1 MTLGQN
7 LQAARKAK
15 GLSQE
20 TLAEQ
25 IGVSRQALGKWEKDT
40 ALPGLDNLQAAA
52 QVLGVSVDTLLGTEA
67 AGPALAVTLDAMRDL
82 LAARD
87 AEQRKHRRLWSLLGA
102 AAAVVVV
109 LLLVV
114 QNLAYQRKM
123 QSLTD
128 SYAMLQSQLSSTTA
142 DLSTRMDELQ
152 DAVRQGKSTV
162 LEWRW
167 VPVDKLHRDVQSSWM
182 PVLVQVT
189 PSESTTGMTARLSVT
204 YGDTTEL
211 HDMDVLAGDIYQAQ
225 LVFTVGQ
232 TYDLTI
238 QWTAA
243 DGAAANE
250 KLGTV
255 DFTATQTEPEL
266 ETPLAPQP
274 EQEEPTRIMGAAP
287 VQPAQ
292 EEPTRI
298 MGAPRRPQPQEPAA
312 EPTRMLDDGMR
323 EQFPDRA
330 ARAQAEEGTRVM
342 PAASRRAQPAAQQ
355 PEPDYE
361 DNEEYEDERD
371 SVAETLIRWVPPITA
386 VICAAVALC
395 GFVYYQFVL

>member
-67 AGPALAVTLDAMRDL
+67 AGPAPAVTLDAMRDL

-87 AEQRKHRRLWSLLGA
+87 AEQRKHRRLWGLLGA

-211 HDMDVLAGDIYQAQ
+211 HDMGVLAGDIYQAQ

-243 DGAAANE
+243 DGTAANE

-266 ETPLAPQP
+266 AWGRTGGTLDYGYYINRSGNKKYLQLSCYPVEVELTVPNWMKIADVTLELRTGEEGEPLAAAQLAADGWYSSG
-274 EQEEPTRIMGAAP
+274 EETMMHAVWNG
-287 VQPAQ
+287 
-292 EEPTRI
+292 TFYK
-298 MGAPRRPQPQEPAA
+298 
-312 EPTRMLDDGMR
+312 DDGPN
-323 EQFPDRA
+323 EWLYADGQPFYRA
-330 ARAQAEEGTRVM
+330 IVTDATGTTWTF
-342 PAASRRAQPAAQQ
+342 
-355 PEPDYE
+355 E
-361 DNEEYEDERD
+361 
-371 SVAETLIRWVPPITA
+371 VP
-386 VICAAVALC
+386 L
-395 GFVYYQFVL
+395 QKK

>member
-25 IGVSRQALGKWEKDT
+25 IGVSRQALGKWEKDI

-67 AGPALAVTLDAMRDL
+67 ASPAPAVTLDAMRDL

-87 AEQRKHRRLWSLLGA
+87 AEQRKHRRLWGLLGA

-162 LEWRW
+162 LEWHW

-211 HDMDVLAGDIYQAQ
+211 HNMDVLAGDIYQAQ

-243 DGAAANE
+243 DGAVANE

-266 ETPLAPQP
+266 AWGRTGGTLDYGYYINRSGNKKYLQLSCYPVEVELTVPNWMKIADVTLELRTGEEGEPLAAAQLAADGWYSSG
-274 EQEEPTRIMGAAP
+274 EETMMHAAWNG
-287 VQPAQ
+287 
-292 EEPTRI
+292 TFYK
-298 MGAPRRPQPQEPAA
+298 
-312 EPTRMLDDGMR
+312 DDGPN
-323 EQFPDRA
+323 EWLYADGQPFYRA
-330 ARAQAEEGTRVM
+330 IVTDVTGTTWTFEM
-342 PAASRRAQPAAQQ
+342 PLQ
-355 PEPDYE
+355 EK
-361 DNEEYEDERD
+361 
-371 SVAETLIRWVPPITA
+371 
-386 VICAAVALC
+386 
-395 GFVYYQFVL
+395 

>member
-1 MTLGQN
+1 M
-7 LQAARKAK
+7 
-15 GLSQE
+15 
-20 TLAEQ
+20 
-25 IGVSRQALGKWEKDT
+25 
-40 ALPGLDNLQAAA
+40 
-52 QVLGVSVDTLLGTEA
+52 GTEA
-67 AGPALAVTLDAMRDL
+67 AGPAPAVTLDAMRDL

-87 AEQRKHRRLWSLLGA
+87 AEQRKHRRLWGLLGG

-123 QSLTD
+123 QNLTD

-211 HDMDVLAGDIYQAQ
+211 HNMDVLAGDIYQAQ

-266 ETPLAPQP
+266 AWGRTGGTLDYGYYINRSGNKKYLQLSCYPVEVELTVPNWMKIDDVTLELRAGEEGEPLVAAQLAADGWYSSGEETMMHAVWNG
-274 EQEEPTRIMGAAP
+274 TFYK
-287 VQPAQ
+287 
-292 EEPTRI
+292 
-298 MGAPRRPQPQEPAA
+298 
-312 EPTRMLDDGMR
+312 DDGPN
-323 EQFPDRA
+323 EWLYADGQPFYRA
-330 ARAQAEEGTRVM
+330 IVTGRHRHHL
-342 PAASRRAQPAAQQ
+342 
-355 PEPDYE
+355 D
-361 DNEEYEDERD
+361 
-371 SVAETLIRWVPPITA
+371 L
-386 VICAAVALC
+386 
-395 GFVYYQFVL
+395 

>member
-52 QVLGVSVDTLLGTEA
+52 QVLGVSVDTLLGTGKA
-67 AGPALAVTLDAMRDL
+67 SPAPAVTLDALRDL

-87 AEQRKHRRLWSLLGA
+87 AEQRKHRRLCGLLGV
-102 AAAVVVV
+102 AVAIVVV
-109 LLLVV
+109 LLLGV

-142 DLSTRMDELQ
+142 DLTSRMDELQ

-162 LEWRW
+162 LDWRW
-167 VPVDKLHRDVQSSWM
+167 MPVDKLHKDAQNSWM

-189 PSESTTGMTARLSVT
+189 PSESTAGMTARLSVA

-211 HDMDVLAGDIYQAQ
+211 HDMEALAGDIYQAQ

-243 DGAAANE
+243 DGTAANE

-255 DFTATQTEPEL
+255 DFTAAQTEPEL
-266 ETPLAPQP
+266 AWGRVNAGLDYGYYLNRSGNKKYLQLSCYPVEVELTVPTWMEIADVTLELRTGQEGEPLA
-274 EQEEPTRIMGAAP
+274 
-287 VQPAQ
+287 
-292 EEPTRI
+292 
-298 MGAPRRPQPQEPAA
+298 
-312 EPTRMLDDGMR
+312 
-323 EQFPDRA
+323 
-330 ARAQAEEGTRVM
+330 
-342 PAASRRAQPAAQQ
+342 AAQLAADGWYSSG
-355 PEPDYE
+355 EENMLHAVWNGTFYKE
-361 DNEEYEDERD
+361 DGPNEWLYATDGLPFYRAIVTDTTGGTWTFEMPLDEK
-371 SVAETLIRWVPPITA
+371 
-386 VICAAVALC
+386 
-395 GFVYYQFVL
+395 

>member
-67 AGPALAVTLDAMRDL
+67 AGPAPAVTLDAMRDL

-87 AEQRKHRRLWSLLGA
+87 AEQRKHRRLWGLLGA

-266 ETPLAPQP
+266 AWGRTGGTLDYGYYINRSGNKKYLELSCYPVEVDLTVPYWMKIADVTLDLRTGEEGEPLAAAQLAADGWYSSG
-274 EQEEPTRIMGAAP
+274 EETMMHAVWNG
-287 VQPAQ
+287 
-292 EEPTRI
+292 TFYK
-298 MGAPRRPQPQEPAA
+298 
-312 EPTRMLDDGMR
+312 DDGPN
-323 EQFPDRA
+323 EWLYADGQPFYRA
-330 ARAQAEEGTRVM
+330 IVTDATGTTWTF
-342 PAASRRAQPAAQQ
+342 
-355 PEPDYE
+355 E
-361 DNEEYEDERD
+361 
-371 SVAETLIRWVPPITA
+371 VP
-386 VICAAVALC
+386 L
-395 GFVYYQFVL
+395 QEK

>member
-67 AGPALAVTLDAMRDL
+67 AGPAPAVTLDAMRDL

-87 AEQRKHRRLWSLLGA
+87 AEQRKHRRLWGLLGA

-211 HDMDVLAGDIYQAQ
+211 HDMGMLAGDIYQAQ

-243 DGAAANE
+243 DGAVANE

-266 ETPLAPQP
+266 AWGRTGGTLDYGYYINHSGNKKYLQLSCYPVEVELTVPSWMKIADVTLELRTGEEGEPLATAQLAADGWYSSG
-274 EQEEPTRIMGAAP
+274 EETMMHAVWNG
-287 VQPAQ
+287 
-292 EEPTRI
+292 TFYK
-298 MGAPRRPQPQEPAA
+298 
-312 EPTRMLDDGMR
+312 DDGPN
-323 EQFPDRA
+323 EWLYADGQPFYRA
-330 ARAQAEEGTRVM
+330 IVTDATGTTWTF
-342 PAASRRAQPAAQQ
+342 
-355 PEPDYE
+355 E
-361 DNEEYEDERD
+361 
-371 SVAETLIRWVPPITA
+371 VP
-386 VICAAVALC
+386 L
-395 GFVYYQFVL
+395 QKK

>member
-67 AGPALAVTLDAMRDL
+67 ASPAPAVTLDAMRDL

-87 AEQRKHRRLWSLLGA
+87 AEQRKHRRLWGLLGV

-211 HDMDVLAGDIYQAQ
+211 HNMDVLAGDIYQAQ

-266 ETPLAPQP
+266 AWGRTGGTLDYGYYINRSGNKKYLQLSCYPVEVELTAPNWMKIADVTLELRTGEEGEPLAAAQLAADGWYSSG
-274 EQEEPTRIMGAAP
+274 EETMMHAVWNG
-287 VQPAQ
+287 
-292 EEPTRI
+292 TFYK
-298 MGAPRRPQPQEPAA
+298 
-312 EPTRMLDDGMR
+312 DDGPN
-323 EQFPDRA
+323 EWLYTDGQPFYRA
-330 ARAQAEEGTRVM
+330 IVTDATGTTWTFEM
-342 PAASRRAQPAAQQ
+342 PLQ
-355 PEPDYE
+355 EK
-361 DNEEYEDERD
+361 
-371 SVAETLIRWVPPITA
+371 
-386 VICAAVALC
+386 
-395 GFVYYQFVL
+395 

>member
-7 LQAARKAK
+7 LQTARKAK

-40 ALPGLDNLQAAA
+40 ALPGLDNLQAAS

-67 AGPALAVTLDAMRDL
+67 AGPAPAVTLDAMRDL

-87 AEQRKHRRLWSLLGA
+87 AEQRKHRRLWGLLGA

-109 LLLVV
+109 LLLGV

-123 QSLTD
+123 QNLTD

-189 PSESTTGMTARLSVT
+189 PSESTTGMTARLSVI

-211 HDMDVLAGDIYQAQ
+211 HNMDVLAGDIYQAQ

-238 QWTAA
+238 RWTAA

-255 DFTATQTEPEL
+255 DFTATQTKPEL
-266 ETPLAPQP
+266 AWGRTGGNLDYGYYINRSDNKKYLQLSCYPVEVELTVPNWMKIADVTLELRTGEEGEPLAAAQLAADGWYSSG
-274 EQEEPTRIMGAAP
+274 EETMMHAVWNG
-287 VQPAQ
+287 
-292 EEPTRI
+292 TFYK
-298 MGAPRRPQPQEPAA
+298 
-312 EPTRMLDDGMR
+312 DDGPN
-323 EQFPDRA
+323 EWLYADGQPLYRA
-330 ARAQAEEGTRVM
+330 IVTDATGTTWTFEM
-342 PAASRRAQPAAQQ
+342 PLQ
-355 PEPDYE
+355 EK
-361 DNEEYEDERD
+361 
-371 SVAETLIRWVPPITA
+371 
-386 VICAAVALC
+386 
-395 GFVYYQFVL
+395 

>member
-67 AGPALAVTLDAMRDL
+67 AGPAPAVTLDAMRDL

-87 AEQRKHRRLWSLLGA
+87 AEQRKHRRLWGLLGA

-211 HDMDVLAGDIYQAQ
+211 HNMGMLAGDIYQAQ

-238 QWTAA
+238 QWTTA
-243 DGAAANE
+243 DGTAANE

-266 ETPLAPQP
+266 AWGRIGNTLDYGYYINRSGNKKYLELSCYPVEVELTVPNWMKIADVTLELRTGEEGEPLATAQLAADDWYSSG
-274 EQEEPTRIMGAAP
+274 EETMMHAVWNG
-287 VQPAQ
+287 
-292 EEPTRI
+292 TFYK
-298 MGAPRRPQPQEPAA
+298 
-312 EPTRMLDDGMR
+312 DDGPNKWLYADG
-323 EQFPDRA
+323 QPFYRA
-330 ARAQAEEGTRVM
+330 IVTDATSTTWTFEM
-342 PAASRRAQPAAQQ
+342 PLQ
-355 PEPDYE
+355 EK
-361 DNEEYEDERD
+361 
-371 SVAETLIRWVPPITA
+371 
-386 VICAAVALC
+386 
-395 GFVYYQFVL
+395 

>member
-67 AGPALAVTLDAMRDL
+67 AGPAPAVTLDAMRDL

-87 AEQRKHRRLWSLLGA
+87 AEQRKHRRLWGLLGA

-167 VPVDKLHRDVQSSWM
+167 VPVDKLHRDVQNSWM

-211 HDMDVLAGDIYQAQ
+211 HNMDVLAGDIYQAQ

-238 QWTAA
+238 QWTTA
-243 DGAAANE
+243 DGTAANE

-266 ETPLAPQP
+266 AWGRIGNTLDYGYYINRSGNKKYLELSCYPVEVELTVPNWMKIVDVTLELRTGEEGEPLVAAQLAADGWYSSGEETMMHAVWNG
-274 EQEEPTRIMGAAP
+274 TFYK
-287 VQPAQ
+287 
-292 EEPTRI
+292 
-298 MGAPRRPQPQEPAA
+298 
-312 EPTRMLDDGMR
+312 DDGPNKWLYADG
-323 EQFPDRA
+323 QPFYRA
-330 ARAQAEEGTRVM
+330 IVTDATSTTWTFE
-342 PAASRRAQPAAQQ
+342 
-355 PEPDYE
+355 
-361 DNEEYEDERD
+361 
-371 SVAETLIRWVPPITA
+371 VP
-386 VICAAVALC
+386 L
-395 GFVYYQFVL
+395 QKK

>member
-25 IGVSRQALGKWEKDT
+25 IGVSRQALGKCENDT

-67 AGPALAVTLDAMRDL
+67 ADPAPAVTLDAMRDL

-87 AEQRKHRRLWSLLGA
+87 AEQRKHRRLWGLLGA
-102 AAAVVVV
+102 AAVVVVV

-162 LEWRW
+162 LEWHW

-266 ETPLAPQP
+266 AWGRTGGTLDYGYYINRSGNKKYLELSCYPVEVELTVPNWMKIADVTLELRTGEEGEPLATAQLAADGWYSSG
-274 EQEEPTRIMGAAP
+274 EETMMHAVWNG
-287 VQPAQ
+287 
-292 EEPTRI
+292 TFYK
-298 MGAPRRPQPQEPAA
+298 
-312 EPTRMLDDGMR
+312 DDGPN
-323 EQFPDRA
+323 EWLYADGQPFYRA
-330 ARAQAEEGTRVM
+330 IVTDATGTTWTF
-342 PAASRRAQPAAQQ
+342 
-355 PEPDYE
+355 E
-361 DNEEYEDERD
+361 
-371 SVAETLIRWVPPITA
+371 VP
-386 VICAAVALC
+386 L
-395 GFVYYQFVL
+395 QKK

>member
-25 IGVSRQALGKWEKDT
+25 IGVSRQALGKWEKDI

-67 AGPALAVTLDAMRDL
+67 AGPAPAVTLDAMRDL

-87 AEQRKHRRLWSLLGA
+87 AEQRKHRRLWGLLGA

-189 PSESTTGMTARLSVT
+189 PSESATGMTARLSVT

-211 HDMDVLAGDIYQAQ
+211 HNMDVLAGDIYQAQ

-243 DGAAANE
+243 DGAVANE

-255 DFTATQTEPEL
+255 DFTVTQIEPEL
-266 ETPLAPQP
+266 AWGRTGGTLDYGYYINRSGNKKYLELSCYPVEVELTVPNWMKIADVTLELRTGEEGEPLATAQLAADGWYSSG
-274 EQEEPTRIMGAAP
+274 EETMMHAVWNG
-287 VQPAQ
+287 
-292 EEPTRI
+292 TFYK
-298 MGAPRRPQPQEPAA
+298 
-312 EPTRMLDDGMR
+312 DDGPN
-323 EQFPDRA
+323 EWLYADGQPFYRA
-330 ARAQAEEGTRVM
+330 IVTDATSTTWTFEVSLQEK
-342 PAASRRAQPAAQQ
+342 
-355 PEPDYE
+355 
-361 DNEEYEDERD
+361 
-371 SVAETLIRWVPPITA
+371 
-386 VICAAVALC
+386 
-395 GFVYYQFVL
+395 

>member
-7 LQAARKAK
+7 LQTARKAK

-67 AGPALAVTLDAMRDL
+67 ASPAPAVTLDAMRDL

-87 AEQRKHRRLWSLLGA
+87 AEQRKHRRLWGLLGA

-266 ETPLAPQP
+266 AWGRTGGTLDYGYYINRSGNKKYLQLSCYPVEVELTAPNWMKIADVTLELRTGEEGEPLAAAQLAADGWYSSG
-274 EQEEPTRIMGAAP
+274 EETMMHAVWNG
-287 VQPAQ
+287 
-292 EEPTRI
+292 TFYK
-298 MGAPRRPQPQEPAA
+298 
-312 EPTRMLDDGMR
+312 DDGPN
-323 EQFPDRA
+323 EWLYADGQPFYRA
-330 ARAQAEEGTRVM
+330 IVTDATGTTWTFEM
-342 PAASRRAQPAAQQ
+342 PLQ
-355 PEPDYE
+355 EK
-361 DNEEYEDERD
+361 
-371 SVAETLIRWVPPITA
+371 
-386 VICAAVALC
+386 
-395 GFVYYQFVL
+395 

>member
-67 AGPALAVTLDAMRDL
+67 ASPAPAVTLDAMRDL

-87 AEQRKHRRLWSLLGA
+87 AEQRKHRRLWGLLGA

-162 LEWRW
+162 LEWHW

-225 LVFTVGQ
+225 LMFTVGQ

-266 ETPLAPQP
+266 AWGRTGGTLDYGYYINRSGNKKYLQLSCYPVEVELTVPNWMKIADVTLELRMGEEGEPLA
-274 EQEEPTRIMGAAP
+274 
-287 VQPAQ
+287 
-292 EEPTRI
+292 
-298 MGAPRRPQPQEPAA
+298 
-312 EPTRMLDDGMR
+312 
-323 EQFPDRA
+323 
-330 ARAQAEEGTRVM
+330 
-342 PAASRRAQPAAQQ
+342 AAQLAADGWYSSGEETMMHAVWNGTFYKDEGPNEWLCADGQ
-355 PEPDYE
+355 PFYRAIVTDATGTTWTFEMPLQE
-361 DNEEYEDERD
+361 K
-371 SVAETLIRWVPPITA
+371 
-386 VICAAVALC
+386 
-395 GFVYYQFVL
+395 

>member
-25 IGVSRQALGKWEKDT
+25 IGVSRQALGKWEKDI

-67 AGPALAVTLDAMRDL
+67 AGPAPAVTLDAMRDL

-87 AEQRKHRRLWSLLGA
+87 AEQRQHRRLWGLLGA

-211 HDMDVLAGDIYQAQ
+211 HNMGVLAGDIYQAQ

-243 DGAAANE
+243 DGAVANE

-266 ETPLAPQP
+266 AWGRTGGTLDYGYYINRSGNKKYLQLSCYPVEVELTVPNWMKIADVTLELRTGEEGEPLAAAQLAADGWYSSG
-274 EQEEPTRIMGAAP
+274 EETMMHAVWNG
-287 VQPAQ
+287 
-292 EEPTRI
+292 TFYK
-298 MGAPRRPQPQEPAA
+298 
-312 EPTRMLDDGMR
+312 DDGPN
-323 EQFPDRA
+323 EWLYADGQPFYRA
-330 ARAQAEEGTRVM
+330 IVTDATSTTWTFE
-342 PAASRRAQPAAQQ
+342 
-355 PEPDYE
+355 
-361 DNEEYEDERD
+361 
-371 SVAETLIRWVPPITA
+371 VP
-386 VICAAVALC
+386 L
-395 GFVYYQFVL
+395 QKK

>member
-25 IGVSRQALGKWEKDT
+25 IGVSRQALGKWEKDI

-52 QVLGVSVDTLLGTEA
+52 QVLGVSVDTLLGTET
-67 AGPALAVTLDAMRDL
+67 AGPAPAVTLDAMRDL

-87 AEQRKHRRLWSLLGA
+87 AEQRKHRRLWGLLGA

-243 DGAAANE
+243 DGAVANE

-266 ETPLAPQP
+266 AWGRTGGTLDYGYYINRSGNKKYLQLSCYPVEVELTVPNWMKIDDVTLELRTGEEGEPLAAAQLAADGWYSSG
-274 EQEEPTRIMGAAP
+274 EETMMHAVWNG
-287 VQPAQ
+287 
-292 EEPTRI
+292 TFYK
-298 MGAPRRPQPQEPAA
+298 
-312 EPTRMLDDGMR
+312 DDGPN
-323 EQFPDRA
+323 EWLYADGQPFYRA
-330 ARAQAEEGTRVM
+330 IVTDATSTTWTFE
-342 PAASRRAQPAAQQ
+342 
-355 PEPDYE
+355 
-361 DNEEYEDERD
+361 
-371 SVAETLIRWVPPITA
+371 VP
-386 VICAAVALC
+386 L
-395 GFVYYQFVL
+395 QEK

>member
-67 AGPALAVTLDAMRDL
+67 AGPAPAVTLDAMRDL

-87 AEQRKHRRLWSLLGA
+87 SEQRKHRRLWGLLGA

-211 HDMDVLAGDIYQAQ
+211 HDMGVLAGDIYQAQ

-266 ETPLAPQP
+266 AWGRTGGTLDYGYYINRSGNKKYLQLSCYPVEVELTVPNWMKIADVTLELRTGEEGEPLATAQLAADGWYSSG
-274 EQEEPTRIMGAAP
+274 EETMMHAVWNG
-287 VQPAQ
+287 
-292 EEPTRI
+292 TFYK
-298 MGAPRRPQPQEPAA
+298 
-312 EPTRMLDDGMR
+312 DDGPN
-323 EQFPDRA
+323 EWLYADGQPFYRA
-330 ARAQAEEGTRVM
+330 IVTDTTGTTWTF
-342 PAASRRAQPAAQQ
+342 
-355 PEPDYE
+355 E
-361 DNEEYEDERD
+361 
-371 SVAETLIRWVPPITA
+371 VP
-386 VICAAVALC
+386 L
-395 GFVYYQFVL
+395 QKK

>member
-67 AGPALAVTLDAMRDL
+67 AGPAPAVTLDAMRDL

-87 AEQRKHRRLWSLLGA
+87 AEQRKHRRLWGLLGA
-102 AAAVVVV
+102 AVAVVVV

-211 HDMDVLAGDIYQAQ
+211 HNMGMLAGDIYQAQ

-243 DGAAANE
+243 DGAVANE

-266 ETPLAPQP
+266 AWGRTGGTLDYGYYINRSGNKKYLELSCYPVEVELTVPNWMKIADVTLELRTGEEGEPLATAQLAADGWYSSG
-274 EQEEPTRIMGAAP
+274 EETMMHAVWNG
-287 VQPAQ
+287 
-292 EEPTRI
+292 TFYK
-298 MGAPRRPQPQEPAA
+298 
-312 EPTRMLDDGMR
+312 DDGPN
-323 EQFPDRA
+323 EWLYADGQPFYRA
-330 ARAQAEEGTRVM
+330 IVTDATSTTWIFE
-342 PAASRRAQPAAQQ
+342 
-355 PEPDYE
+355 
-361 DNEEYEDERD
+361 
-371 SVAETLIRWVPPITA
+371 VP
-386 VICAAVALC
+386 L
-395 GFVYYQFVL
+395 QKK

>member
-67 AGPALAVTLDAMRDL
+67 AGPAPAVTLDAMRDL

-87 AEQRKHRRLWSLLGA
+87 AEQRKHRRLWGLLGA

-189 PSESTTGMTARLSVT
+189 PSESTTGMTARLSAT

-211 HDMDVLAGDIYQAQ
+211 HDMGVLAGDIYQAQ

-266 ETPLAPQP
+266 AWGRTGGTLDYGYYINRSGNKKYLQLSCYPVEVELTVPNWMKIADVTLELRTGEEGEPLATAQLAADDWYSSG
-274 EQEEPTRIMGAAP
+274 EETMMHAVWNG
-287 VQPAQ
+287 
-292 EEPTRI
+292 TFYK
-298 MGAPRRPQPQEPAA
+298 
-312 EPTRMLDDGMR
+312 DDGPNKWLYADG
-323 EQFPDRA
+323 QPFYRA
-330 ARAQAEEGTRVM
+330 IVTDATGTTWTFEM
-342 PAASRRAQPAAQQ
+342 PLQ
-355 PEPDYE
+355 EK
-361 DNEEYEDERD
+361 
-371 SVAETLIRWVPPITA
+371 
-386 VICAAVALC
+386 
-395 GFVYYQFVL
+395 

>member
-25 IGVSRQALGKWEKDT
+25 IGVSRQALGKWEKDI

-67 AGPALAVTLDAMRDL
+67 AGPAPAVTLDAMRDL

-87 AEQRKHRRLWSLLGA
+87 AEQRKHRRLWGLLGA

-211 HDMDVLAGDIYQAQ
+211 HNMGVLAGDIYQAQ

-238 QWTAA
+238 QWAAA
-243 DGAAANE
+243 DGAVANE

-266 ETPLAPQP
+266 AWGRIGNTLDYGYYINRSGNKKYLELSCYPVEVELTVPNWMKIADVTLELRTGEEGEPLATAQLAADDWYSSG
-274 EQEEPTRIMGAAP
+274 EETMMHAVWNG
-287 VQPAQ
+287 
-292 EEPTRI
+292 TFYK
-298 MGAPRRPQPQEPAA
+298 
-312 EPTRMLDDGMR
+312 DDGPNKWLYADG
-323 EQFPDRA
+323 QPFYRA
-330 ARAQAEEGTRVM
+330 IVTDATSTTWTFE
-342 PAASRRAQPAAQQ
+342 
-355 PEPDYE
+355 
-361 DNEEYEDERD
+361 
-371 SVAETLIRWVPPITA
+371 VP
-386 VICAAVALC
+386 L
-395 GFVYYQFVL
+395 QKK

>member
-67 AGPALAVTLDAMRDL
+67 AGPAPAVTLDAMRDL

-87 AEQRKHRRLWSLLGA
+87 AEQRKHRRLWGLLGA

-211 HDMDVLAGDIYQAQ
+211 HNMGMLAGDIYQAQ

-238 QWTAA
+238 QWTTA
-243 DGAAANE
+243 DGTAANE

-266 ETPLAPQP
+266 AWGRIGNTLDYGYYINRSGNKKYLELSCYPVEVELTVPNWMKIADVTLELRTGEEGEPLATAQLAADDWYSSG
-274 EQEEPTRIMGAAP
+274 EETMMHAVWNG
-287 VQPAQ
+287 
-292 EEPTRI
+292 TFYK
-298 MGAPRRPQPQEPAA
+298 
-312 EPTRMLDDGMR
+312 DDGPN
-323 EQFPDRA
+323 EWLYADGQPFYRA
-330 ARAQAEEGTRVM
+330 IVTDATSTTWTFEM
-342 PAASRRAQPAAQQ
+342 PLQ
-355 PEPDYE
+355 EK
-361 DNEEYEDERD
+361 
-371 SVAETLIRWVPPITA
+371 
-386 VICAAVALC
+386 
-395 GFVYYQFVL
+395 

>member
-67 AGPALAVTLDAMRDL
+67 ASPAPAVTLDAMRDL

-87 AEQRKHRRLWSLLGA
+87 AEQRKHRRLWGLLGA

-211 HDMDVLAGDIYQAQ
+211 HNMDVLAGDIYQAQ

-266 ETPLAPQP
+266 AWGRTGGTLDYGYYINRSGNKKYLQLSCYPVEVELTAPNWMKIADVTLELRTGEEGEPLAAAQLAADDWYSSG
-274 EQEEPTRIMGAAP
+274 EETMMHAVWNG
-287 VQPAQ
+287 
-292 EEPTRI
+292 TFYK
-298 MGAPRRPQPQEPAA
+298 
-312 EPTRMLDDGMR
+312 DDGPNKWLYADG
-323 EQFPDRA
+323 QPFYRA
-330 ARAQAEEGTRVM
+330 IVTDATSTTWTFE
-342 PAASRRAQPAAQQ
+342 
-355 PEPDYE
+355 
-361 DNEEYEDERD
+361 
-371 SVAETLIRWVPPITA
+371 VP
-386 VICAAVALC
+386 L
-395 GFVYYQFVL
+395 QKK